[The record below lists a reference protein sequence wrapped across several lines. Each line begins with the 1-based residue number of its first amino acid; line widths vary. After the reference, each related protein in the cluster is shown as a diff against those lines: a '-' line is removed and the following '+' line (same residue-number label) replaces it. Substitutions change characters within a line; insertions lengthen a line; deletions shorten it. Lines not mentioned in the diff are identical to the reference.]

1 MGASDDQNAEF
12 IEAGLLD
19 DLDNPKYR
27 DARLALL
34 QDLEAEGIS
43 LEEMREAI
51 AQDRLAFLLVD
62 RVLAGEP
69 LYTPREIA
77 KRSGVDLEL
86 LLSTRQ
92 AMGLARLDP
101 DERMVGEYDLEA
113 ARTLAEFAAAELPV
127 EDMLEITRAL
137 GRGLSQGAEAI
148 RVTMGRIFLQD
159 VVTERE
165 LATRNS
171 QAASELLP
179 RLGPLLLYILRLQL
193 REQARGVA
201 VSQDELAAGASPN
214 AAQMFVG
221 FTDMVGFTR
230 LGEQIEV
237 DALGQL
243 VSRLTVLA
251 QEATRPPARL
261 IKTIGDA
268 VMFVSPAAEPLVE
281 TALGLL
287 EQAGE
292 EGEEFPP
299 LRCGLAAGIALSREG
314 DWYGRPV
321 NLASRVTSVARQGSV
336 LATKDVRDAA
346 PDGYRWSVAGEWRLK
361 GVKDRVA
368 LFRVRRSEGE

>member
-1 MGASDDQNAEF
+1 
-12 IEAGLLD
+12 
-19 DLDNPKYR
+19 
-27 DARLALL
+27 
-34 QDLEAEGIS
+34 
-43 LEEMREAI
+43 
-51 AQDRLAFLLVD
+51 
-62 RVLAGEP
+62 
-69 LYTPREIA
+69 
-77 KRSGVDLEL
+77 
-86 LLSTRQ
+86 
-92 AMGLARLDP
+92 
-101 DERMVGEYDLEA
+101 
-113 ARTLAEFAAAELPV
+113 
-127 EDMLEITRAL
+127 
-137 GRGLSQGAEAI
+137 
-148 RVTMGRIFLQD
+148 
-159 VVTERE
+159 
-165 LATRNS
+165 
-171 QAASELLP
+171 
-179 RLGPLLLYILRLQL
+179 
-193 REQARGVA
+193 
-201 VSQDELAAGASPN
+201 
-214 AAQMFVG
+214 
-221 FTDMVGFTR
+221 MVGFTR

-321 NLASRVTSVARQGSV
+321 NLASRVTSVARRGSV